1 MIKKLIIKLFRL
13 LGYNVE
19 SNRKFLKNVFNTRF
33 QKNVLISY
41 VIGPFLSDA
50 KRRGVGHTMG
60 MECYTAAKIFQELGY
75 NVDATQFSDKRNIK
89 YEKYDCVYGFGYSLE
104 NAFYSDC
111 AEKIK
116 KIYYSTGASPFYS
129 DKQTAL
135 KLNNFNLEKG
145 LIIPKSARLVPGFS
159 TLSIIMPDLNITL
172 GNAFT
177 ANTYL
182 EINPKLN
189 VRTTPV
195 FYYDCYDCDLS
206 RKNFNEAR
214 KHFLWFGS
222 GGLLHK
228 GLDILID
235 IFSQR
240 NDIFLHICG
249 ASKDETKFFDYYKPI
264 IERSNNIIE
273 HGFVDINSA
282 DFKNVMDKCAF
293 VVHPSVSEGGAAS
306 VVTVMANGGL
316 IPIISKSSGLD
327 VEEFGY
333 VFDVID
339 KNTVLEY
346 INEALKLSNDVLYEK
361 ALKTKSTV
369 RKNHTYEIYR
379 QNLLKYIK
387 EALGQEK
394 I

>member
-1 MIKKLIIKLFRL
+1 M
-13 LGYNVE
+13 
-19 SNRKFLKNVFNTRF
+19 
-33 QKNVLISY
+33 
-41 VIGPFLSDA
+41 
-50 KRRGVGHTMG
+50 
-60 MECYTAAKIFQELGY
+60 
-75 NVDATQFSDKRNIK
+75 
-89 YEKYDCVYGFGYSLE
+89 
-104 NAFYSDC
+104 
-111 AEKIK
+111 
-116 KIYYSTGASPFYS
+116 
-129 DKQTAL
+129 
-135 KLNNFNLEKG
+135 
-145 LIIPKSARLVPGFS
+145 
-159 TLSIIMPDLNITL
+159 
-172 GNAFT
+172 
-177 ANTYL
+177 
-182 EINPKLN
+182 
-189 VRTTPV
+189 
-195 FYYDCYDCDLS
+195 
-206 RKNFNEAR
+206 
-214 KHFLWFGS
+214 
-222 GGLLHK
+222 
-228 GLDILID
+228 
-235 IFSQR
+235 
-240 NDIFLHICG
+240 
-249 ASKDETKFFDYYKPI
+249 
-264 IERSNNIIE
+264 
-273 HGFVDINSA
+273 DINSA